1 MHKELLLVKRK
12 KAKELYDQGYS
23 INKIADKLV
32 SNWSSVKKWIEMDDV
47 TVDNRGWEKGNLR
60 EYNQEVKKRV
70 IEIRKRLRK
79 EQSYFFGP
87 QVIRANYEKLYP
99 DEKTPT
105 IYFIAKTLREEGMT
119 TGKDDTR
126 TDNGSEYM
134 NYPQRTL
141 DKMGTV
147 VEGIDFIGPRYIEDQ
162 SEGVHFLARK
172 YIRPYQY
179 GLMSRIE
186 GQTTDEALEV
196 LIEDWQDH
204 PLPEVLRLDNDP
216 SFGLYKRHDRHIG
229 RFLKAV
235 LNLGITPIYSARSQ
249 PWNNGNTEGYNSVF
263 ARKFWE
269 KLNFSDEAEIDTE
282 IKQFNLEYAK
292 YNELIGNNIDPE
304 EIEDE
309 TLPEDFEL
317 TESLQNELRN
327 DLENPTIYWL
337 RIVRNGTEKAKQK
350 DIGTIDILGEE
361 IELPK
366 PYVNQFTLN
375 KLQLKEDRLS
385 VMVEDDDGK
394 LETIKQR
401 ELEVENVDFNG

>member
-1 MHKELLLVKRK
+1 MHKELLVVKRK
-12 KAKELYDQGYS
+12 KAKELYDDGYS

-47 TVDNRGWEKGNLR
+47 TVDNRGWDKGNLR
-60 EYNQEVKKRV
+60 EYDQQVKDRV

-87 QVIRANYEKLYP
+87 QVVRANYKNLYP
-99 DEKTPT
+99 DKKVPT

-119 TGKDDTR
+119 TGKDNTR
-126 TDNGSEYM
+126 TNDGSEYM

-141 DKMGTV
+141 DKLGTV

-179 GLMSRIE
+179 GLMTRIE

-196 LIEDWQDH
+196 LIEDWRDH

-216 SFGLYKRHDRHIG
+216 SFGLYSRYDRHIG
-229 RFLKAV
+229 RFLKV
-235 LNLGITPIYSARSQ
+235 ILNLGITPIYSARSQ

-269 KLNFSDEAEIDTE
+269 KLNFSDEEEIDTE
-282 IKQFNLEYAK
+282 IKKFNLEYEK
-292 YNELIGNNIDPE
+292 YNDLIGNNIDPE

-309 TLPEDFEL
+309 TLPENFTL
-317 TESLQNELRN
+317 TEDLQNELKE
-327 DLENPTIYWL
+327 DLEDPIIYWL
-337 RIVRNGTEKAKQK
+337 RIVRNNTEKAKEK
-350 DIGTIDILGEE
+350 DKGTIDILGEE

-375 KLQLKEDRLS
+375 KLQLKDDKLS

-394 LETIKQR
+394 LETIKQQK
-401 ELEVENVDFNG
+401 LEVENVDFAS

>member
-1 MHKELLLVKRK
+1 MHKELLVVKRK
-12 KAKELYDQGYS
+12 KAKELYDDGYS

-47 TVDNRGWEKGNLR
+47 TVDNRGWDKGNLR
-60 EYNQEVKKRV
+60 EYDQQVKDRV

-87 QVIRANYEKLYP
+87 QVVRANYKKLYP
-99 DEKTPT
+99 DKKVPT

-119 TGKDDTR
+119 TGEDRKR
-126 TDNGSEYM
+126 TDDGSEYM

-141 DKMGTV
+141 DKLGTV

-179 GLMSRIE
+179 GLMTRIA

-196 LIEDWQDH
+196 LIEDWRDH

-216 SFGLYKRHDRHIG
+216 SFGLYSRYDRHIG
-229 RFLKAV
+229 RFLKV
-235 LNLGITPIYSARSQ
+235 ILNLGITPIYSARSQ

-269 KLNFSDEAEIDTE
+269 KLNFSDEEEIDTE
-282 IKQFNLEYAK
+282 IKKFNLEYEK
-292 YNELIGNNIDPE
+292 YNDLIGNNIDPE

-309 TLPEDFEL
+309 TLPENFTL
-317 TESLQNELRN
+317 TEDLQNELKD
-327 DLENPTIYWL
+327 DLEDPIIYWL
-337 RIVRNGTEKAKQK
+337 RIVRNNTEKANKK
-350 DIGTIDILGEE
+350 DKGTIDILGEE

-375 KLQLKEDRLS
+375 KLQLKDDKLS

-394 LETIKQR
+394 LETIKQQK
-401 ELEVENVDFNG
+401 LEVENVDFAS

>member
-1 MHKELLLVKRK
+1 MHKELLVVKRQ
-12 KAKELYDQGYS
+12 KAKDLYDDGYS

-60 EYNQEVKKRV
+60 EYSQVVKDKV

-87 QVIRANYEKLYP
+87 QVIRANYRKLYP

-119 TGKDDTR
+119 TGKDDSR

-216 SFGLYKRHDRHIG
+216 SFGLYSRHDRHIG

-317 TESLQNELRN
+317 TESLQNELKD
-327 DLENPTIYWL
+327 DLEDPTIYWL

-375 KLQLKEDRLS
+375 KLQLKDDELSIMIEKED
-385 VMVEDDDGK
+385 GT
-394 LETIKQR
+394 LETIKQL
-401 ELEVENVDFNG
+401 ELEVENVDLDG

>member
-1 MHKELLLVKRK
+1 MHKELLVVKRQ
-12 KAKELYDQGYS
+12 KAKDLYDQGYS

-60 EYNQEVKKRV
+60 KYGQEVKDRV

-87 QVIRANYEKLYP
+87 QVIRANYRKLYP
-99 DEKTPT
+99 DEKVPT

-119 TGKDDTR
+119 TGKDNKR
-126 TDNGSEYM
+126 TKDGSEYM

-141 DKMGTV
+141 DKLGKV
-147 VEGIDFIGPRYIEDQ
+147 VEGIDFVGPRYTEDQ

-179 GLMSRIE
+179 GLTDRIE
-186 GQTTDEALEV
+186 GQTADEALKV
-196 LIEDWQDH
+196 LIEDWKDH
-204 PLPEVLRLDNDP
+204 PLPEALRLDNDP
-216 SFGLYKRHDRHIG
+216 SFGLYSRYDRHIG
-229 RFLKAV
+229 RFLKV
-235 LNLGITPIYSARSQ
+235 ILNLGITPIYSARSQ

-269 KLNFSDEAEIDTE
+269 RLSFSDEEEIDAEI
-282 IKQFNLEYAK
+282 KKFNLEYEK
-292 YNELIGNNIDPE
+292 YNDLVGNNIDPE
-304 EIEDE
+304 DIEDE
-309 TLPEDFEL
+309 TLPKDFTL
-317 TESLQNELRN
+317 TEKLQNELKD
-327 DLENPTIYWL
+327 DLVDPAIYWL
-337 RIVRNGTEKAKQK
+337 RIVRNGTEKAKKK

-361 IELPK
+361 IEVPK

-375 KLQLKEDRLS
+375 KLQLKDDKLA

-394 LETIKQR
+394 LETIKER
-401 ELEVENVDFNG
+401 ELEVENVDFDG

>member
-216 SFGLYKRHDRHIG
+216 SFGLYSRHDRHIG

>member
-12 KAKELYDQGYS
+12 KAKKLHDQGYS

-47 TVDNRGWEKGNLR
+47 TKDNRGWEKGNLR

-87 QVIRANYEKLYP
+87 QVIRANYRNLYP

-119 TGKDDTR
+119 TGKDNTPKED
-126 TDNGSEYM
+126 GSEYM

-141 DKMGTV
+141 DKLGKV

-196 LIEDWQDH
+196 LIEDWRDH

-216 SFGLYKRHDRHIG
+216 SFGLYSRHDRHIG
-229 RFLKAV
+229 RFLKV
-235 LNLGITPIYSARSQ
+235 LLNLGITPIYSARSQ

-269 KLNFSDEAEIDTE
+269 KLNFSDEEEIDTE
-282 IKQFNLEYAK
+282 IKKFNLEYEK
-292 YNELIGNNIDPE
+292 YNDLIGNNIDPE

-309 TLPEDFEL
+309 NLPEDFEL
-317 TESLQNELRN
+317 TENLQDQLID
-327 DLENPTIYWL
+327 DLENPIIYWL
-337 RIVRNGTEKAKQK
+337 RIVRNGTEKAKEK

-361 IELPK
+361 IEVPK

-375 KLQLKEDRLS
+375 KLQLKNDKLS
-385 VMVEDDDGK
+385 VMVEDDEGK
-394 LETIKQR
+394 LETIKQQ
-401 ELEVENVDFNG
+401 ELEVENVDFDG

>member
-1 MHKELLLVKRK
+1 MHKELLVVKRQ
-12 KAKELYDQGYS
+12 KAKELYDDGYS

-60 EYNQEVKKRV
+60 EYDQEVRQRV

-87 QVIRANYEKLYP
+87 QVVRANYKKLYP
-99 DEKTPT
+99 EEKVPT

-119 TGKDDTR
+119 TGKDNTR
-126 TDNGSEYM
+126 KEDGSEYM

-141 DKMGTV
+141 DKLGTV

-179 GLMSRIE
+179 GLMTRIE

-196 LIEDWQDH
+196 LIEDWKDH
-204 PLPEVLRLDNDP
+204 PLPEVLRLDNNP
-216 SFGLYKRHDRHIG
+216 SFGLYSRHDKHIG
-229 RFLKAV
+229 RFLKAI

-269 KLNFSDEAEIDTE
+269 KLNFSDEEEIDTE
-282 IKQFNLEYAK
+282 IKEFNLEYEK
-292 YNELIGNNIDPE
+292 YNDLVGNNIDPE

-309 TLPEDFEL
+309 TLPEDFTL
-317 TESLQNELRN
+317 TENLQNELKD
-327 DLENPTIYWL
+327 DLDDPTIYWL
-337 RIVRNGTEKAKQK
+337 RIVRNGTEKAKKK
-350 DIGTIDILGEE
+350 DKGSIDILGEE
-361 IELPK
+361 IELEK

-375 KLQLKEDRLS
+375 KLQLKNDELS
-385 VMVEDDDGK
+385 IMIEKEDGK
-394 LETIKQR
+394 LETIKQLK
-401 ELEVENVDFNG
+401 LEVENVDFDG

>member
-1 MHKELLLVKRK
+1 MHKELLLVKRQ
-12 KAKELYDQGYS
+12 KAKELYDEGYS

-32 SNWSSVKKWIEMDDV
+32 SNWSSVKKWIEMEDV

-60 EYNQEVKKRV
+60 KYDQKAKDRV

-87 QVIRANYEKLYP
+87 QVIRANYKKLYP
-99 DEKTPT
+99 DEKIPT

-119 TGKDDTR
+119 TGREDT
-126 TDNGSEYM
+126 NKEGGSEYM

-141 DKMGTV
+141 DKMGAV
-147 VEGIDFIGPRYIEDQ
+147 VEGIDFIGPRYIENQ

-172 YIRPYQY
+172 YIRPHQY
-179 GLMSRIE
+179 GLMTRIE

-196 LIEDWQDH
+196 LIEDWKDH

-216 SFGLYKRHDRHIG
+216 SFGLYSRHEGHIG

-269 KLNFSDEAEIDTE
+269 KLNFSDEEEIDTE
-282 IKQFNLEYAK
+282 IKKFNLEYEK
-292 YNELIGNNIDPE
+292 YNDLVGNNIDPE
-304 EIEDE
+304 EIEDQ

-317 TESLQNELRN
+317 TEKIQNELRE
-327 DLENPTIYWL
+327 DLEDPTIYWL
-337 RIVRNGTEKAKQK
+337 RIVRNGTEKAKKK

-361 IELPK
+361 IELEK

-375 KLQLKEDRLS
+375 KLELKEDKLS
-385 VMVEDDDGK
+385 IMVEEDDGK
-394 LETIKQR
+394 LQTIKQR
-401 ELEVENVDFNG
+401 ELEVENVDFNS

>member
-1 MHKELLLVKRK
+1 MHKELLIVKRR
-12 KAKELYDQGYS
+12 KAKELYDDGYS

-60 EYNQEVKKRV
+60 EYDQEVKKRV
-70 IEIRKRLRK
+70 IEIRKKLRK

-87 QVIRANYEKLYP
+87 QVIRANYRKLYP
-99 DEKTPT
+99 DKKVPT

-119 TGKDDTR
+119 TGEDKTR
-126 TDNGSEYM
+126 TEDGSEYM

-141 DKMGTV
+141 DKLGTV

-179 GLMSRIE
+179 GLMTRIE

-196 LIEDWQDH
+196 LVEDWQDH

-216 SFGLYKRHDRHIG
+216 SFGLYSRHDRHIG
-229 RFLKAV
+229 RFLKAI

-269 KLNFSDEAEIDTE
+269 KLNFSDEEEIDTE
-282 IKQFNLEYAK
+282 IKEFNLEYEK
-292 YNELIGNNIDPE
+292 YNDLVGNNIDPE

-309 TLPEDFEL
+309 TLPENFTL
-317 TESLQNELRN
+317 TDNLQNELKD
-327 DLENPTIYWL
+327 DLDDPTIYWL
-337 RIVRNGTEKAKQK
+337 RIVRNGTEKAKKK
-350 DIGTIDILGEE
+350 DVGTIDILGEE

-375 KLQLKEDRLS
+375 KLRLKDDKLS
-385 VMVEDDDGK
+385 IMVEDDEGK
-394 LETIKQR
+394 LETIKQVKM
-401 ELEVENVDFNG
+401 EVENVDFDS

>member
-216 SFGLYKRHDRHIG
+216 SFGLYSRHDRHIG

-327 DLENPTIYWL
+327 DLEDPTIYWL